1 MLKSPNMKRFD
12 EILRQELSKPVALK
26 NGNGAT
32 IEPMEAMV
40 KSVLNN
46 AMKGDLSAIAFIRM
60 LTTDTDPEKERQ
72 TQERHRQRLEDI
84 TQRLTRQLRDEH
96 AYDGQDTEIM
106 MVAETALLVEK
117 LNDLMAAPDFQV
129 ITTDIKTGH
138 QTVSPII
145 ALRDKQRETFQQLLA
160 KLREDAM
167 RRIITRKNM
176 RI

>member
-1 MLKSPNMKRFD
+1 MQKFD
-12 EILRQELSKPVALK
+12 EILKRELEKPIVLK
-26 NGNGAT
+26 NANGAT

-40 KSVLNN
+40 KSILNN
-46 AMKGDLSAIAFIRM
+46 AMKGDLASISFIRM
-60 LTTDTDPEKERQ
+60 MTKDNDPDKAKEAS
-72 TQERHRQRLEDI
+72 ERHKKRLQEI
-84 TQRLTRQLRDEH
+84 TDNLVKQLKDEH